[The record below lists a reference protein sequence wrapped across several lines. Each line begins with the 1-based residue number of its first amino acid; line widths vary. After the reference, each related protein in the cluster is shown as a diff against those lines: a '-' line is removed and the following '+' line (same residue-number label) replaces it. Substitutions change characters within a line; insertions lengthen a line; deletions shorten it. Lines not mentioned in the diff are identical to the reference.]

1 MKKSYTVDSTCNDMR
16 IDRWIRLK
24 VGKIPQGLIEKHLR
38 SGKIKI
44 NKKKIKSSTKVKT
57 NDIINIFNLDFKE
70 TIIQKKIKFEP
81 SKEIIKSNEDQII
94 DNNENFIVLNKSSGI
109 SVQGGTKS
117 KKNLVDIF
125 AKSEIFQ
132 GTKPYS
138 VHRLDKDTSGVFIMA
153 KTRESAQL
161 LTSLFRLR
169 KVHKTYLAICHG
181 ELNKD
186 SGEWNDD
193 LIRYDGEKKI
203 IEKAKTIYKVL
214 DKNSEAS
221 LVELKPITGRKHQLR
236 KQLYALGQPIFG
248 DIKYKLSN
256 SSRGLNKNL
265 MLHSY
270 QIKFIID
277 DVKHTYTALLPDYF
291 KKLLKTKRLRFS
303 GLK

>member
-1 MKKSYTVDSTCNDMR
+1 MR
-16 IDRWIRLK
+16 IDRWTRLK
-24 VGKIPQGLIEKHLR
+24 IGKIPQGLIEKYLR

-57 NDIINIFNLDFKE
+57 NDIVNFFNLDFKE
-70 TIIQKKIKFEP
+70 TIVQKEIKFEP

-181 ELNKD
+181 DLNPEA
-186 SGEWNDD
+186 GEWNDD
-193 LIRYDGEKKI
+193 LIRYDGNKKI
-203 IEKAKTIYKVL
+203 IEKAKTIFKVL

-291 KKLLKTKRLRFS
+291 RKLLKTKRLRFS